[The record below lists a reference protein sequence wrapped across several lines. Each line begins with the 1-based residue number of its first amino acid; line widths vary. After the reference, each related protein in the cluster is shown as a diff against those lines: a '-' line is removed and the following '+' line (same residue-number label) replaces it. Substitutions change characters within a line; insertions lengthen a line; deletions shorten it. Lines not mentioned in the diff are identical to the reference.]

1 MAGRRLDICIIGMG
15 PRGLSVLERICAN
28 ARHTGPDTQITVHV
42 VDPHPAGA
50 GKVWRTAQ
58 SRHLLMNTVAS
69 QVTMFTDDSV
79 DLEGP
84 LAPGP
89 SLYEWARFL
98 TLMGPFDKYQYRP
111 LILEEAAALGPDS
124 YPSRAF
130 YGHYLEWVFHRVVG
144 AAPDHVL
151 VQVHEARAVA
161 LDDAAPPMAAAGEDT
176 RTAERGAGDLQTV
189 QLDDGSWLDGLHAVV
204 LAQGHLPTAAT
215 GREAA
220 LSRFAD
226 ERELL
231 YFPPANPADA
241 DLGQV
246 RPKELVALLGLG
258 LCAFDY
264 IALFTV
270 GRGGR
275 FEREE
280 DGSLTY
286 LASGN
291 EPRLYAGSRRGI
303 PFHSRGENEKG
314 PHGRHIPVV
323 LTPEV
328 IDGLR
333 ARASNGGIDFR
344 RDIWPLVAKEVETV
358 YYATSLTASQGVR
371 AAEAFRRRYLA
382 LPWDTPEEARLLDTF
397 GFPRDR
403 RWDWER
409 IARPYGDRKFTSPTD
424 FRDWLL
430 DHLRQ
435 DIAEARA
442 GNVSGPLKAALDVL
456 RDLRNEVRL
465 LVDHRG
471 LTGRSHRQDLERWY
485 TPLNAF
491 LSIGPPVQ
499 RIEEAVA
506 LIDAGLLEV
515 LGPDVTAHAD
525 DEAGVF
531 AVRAGSVPGSEVW
544 TTALIDARLPDIDVR
559 RTADPLLTYLLVSG
573 ACRPHRIPNPDGTAY
588 QTGGLDVTE
597 GRFQLLDASGRP
609 HPRRFAF
616 GVPTEAV
623 HWVTAA
629 GIRPGV
635 NSVTL
640 SDADAIARAA
650 LSLAA
655 EVSGTETETTKATV

>member
-15 PRGLSVLERICAN
+15 PRGLSVLERVCAN
-28 ARHTGPDTQITVHV
+28 ARHTGADTRISVHV

-69 QVTMFTDDSV
+69 QVTMFTDTSV

-84 LAPGP
+84 LSPGP

-98 TLMGPFDKYQYRP
+98 TLMGPIDGHQYGP
-111 LILEEAAALGPDS
+111 GVLEEAAALGPDS

-130 YGHYLEWVFHRVVG
+130 YGHYLEWVFQRVVG
-144 AAPDHVL
+144 AAPDHV
-151 VQVHEARAVA
+151 QVHVHRARAVA
-161 LDDAAPPMAAAGEDT
+161 LDDDAPPATASGED
-176 RTAERGAGDLQTV
+176 AQGAGDLQTV
-189 QLDDGSWLDGLHAVV
+189 HLDDGTRLDGLHTVV

-220 LSRFAD
+220 LSRFAA
-226 ERELL
+226 ERGLL
-231 YFPPANPADA
+231 YIPPANPADA
-241 DLGQV
+241 DLGRV

-286 LASGN
+286 LPSGN
-291 EPRLYAGSRRGI
+291 EPRLYAGSRRGV

-314 PHGRHIPVV
+314 PHGRHVPVV

-328 IDGLR
+328 VESLR
-333 ARASNGGIDFR
+333 ARAADGGIEFR

-358 YYATSLTASQGVR
+358 YYTTFLAAAQGVR
-371 AAEAFRRRYLA
+371 AAEAFRGRYLA
-382 LPWDTPEEARLLDTF
+382 LPWGTPAESRLLDTF

-403 RWDWER
+403 RWDWEQM
-409 IARPYGDRKFTSPTD
+409 ARPYGDRKFTGPAD
-424 FRDWLL
+424 FRGWVL

-465 LVDHRG
+465 LVDNRG

-506 LIDAGLLEV
+506 LIEAGLLEI

-525 DEAGVF
+525 EEAGVF
-531 AVRAGSVPGSEVW
+531 AVKAGSVPGSEVW
-544 TTALIDARLPDIDVR
+544 TTVLVDARLPDIDVR
-559 RTADPLLTYLLVSG
+559 RTADPLLTYLMASG
-573 ACRPHRIPNPDGTAY
+573 QCRPHRIPNPDGTAY

-597 GRFQLLDASGRP
+597 GLFHLLDAAGRP

-650 LSLAA
+650 LSLAT
-655 EVSGTETETTKATV
+655 EVSGSESETTKASV